1 MKNLYRIFKLIR
13 PWRWSFLISSI
24 LLIVGIFIRML
35 EPKLFQVAVDYIA
48 PLFIQSSLKSGKIDG
63 VLAVVIAFLNK
74 FSDGSLLSML
84 GLLAF
89 LYVLVSLFRAVF
101 VFIANTIN
109 ASSTEKATQS
119 LRNMFF
125 SHIQHLPMSYFSA
138 ISTGELIQRST
149 GDIETIRRFIGNQ
162 MVEVLRL
169 TAIFVFSSYW
179 LFKGNVVFGF
189 ISICATPLI
198 AISAILFFTQE
209 QKIWQKHE
217 DEADKLNAITQENIA
232 GIRVV
237 KAFAQE
243 EQEKEKFEKQNQKKL
258 QVALSHA
265 KLHTAFWPLS
275 DLLVHIQIVL
285 SVLFGGYLVLN
296 QAISLGELISYYT
309 YIVMVAWPMR
319 QIGRTLSEM
328 GMALVA
334 MDRIQSILDAK
345 EEEYAPNLKKL
356 DRLESIEFQDVW
368 FKYPKEEAYAIRN
381 LNLKIEKGES
391 ILILGP
397 MGSGKSTL
405 LKLLLRFYDLDKGKI
420 LINGLSIS
428 NYDKQDLRSKI
439 GMVLQSAFLFTDTL
453 AGNISYAKKS
463 AQEAEIFEVASIAQL
478 REVEE
483 IFSDGYQTM
492 VGEKGVSLSG
502 GQKQRVS
509 LARTLLQNP
518 DILILDDVTSAVDTE
533 TEAEI
538 LQEIHTNWGDKT
550 TLIVSHRLTVVPFVD
565 RIVIMENGSV
575 SAEGKHEQVLKSSAF
590 YKEIHEIQ
598 NTLESEIEV
607 Y

>member
-1 MKNLYRIFKLIR
+1 MKNLYQIFKLIR
-13 PWRWSFLISSI
+13 PWRWSFFLSSI

-48 PLFIQSSLKSGKIDG
+48 PLFIQSTLKSGKIDG
-63 VLAVVIAFLNK
+63 VLALVIAFLNK

-89 LYVLVSLFRAVF
+89 LYVLVSLFRAAF

-109 ASSTEKATQS
+109 ANSTEKATQS

-125 SHIQHLPMSYFSA
+125 SHIQHLPMSYFA
-138 ISTGELIQRST
+138 TVSTGELIQRST

-179 LFKGNVVFGF
+179 LFKGNMVFGF

-198 AISAILFFTQE
+198 AISAILFFTKE

-243 EQEKEKFEKQNQKKL
+243 EQEKMKFEKQNQRKL

-319 QIGRTLSEM
+319 QVGRTLSEM

-334 MDRIQSILDAK
+334 MDRIQSVLDAK
-345 EEEYAPNLKKL
+345 EEEYTPNLQKL

-368 FKYPKEEAYAIRN
+368 FKYPKEENYAIRS
-381 LNLKIEKGES
+381 LNLKIAKGES

-405 LKLLLRFYDLDKGKI
+405 LKLLLRFYDLEKGRI
-420 LINGLSIS
+420 LINGLDITD
-428 NYDKQDLRSKI
+428 YDKQDLRAKI

-453 AGNISYAKKS
+453 SGNISYARKS

-538 LQEIHTNWGDKT
+538 LEEIHKNWGDKT

-565 RIVIMENGSV
+565 RIVIMENGSI
-575 SAEGKHEQVLKSSAF
+575 SAEGEHEQVLKSSTF

>member
-1 MKNLYRIFKLIR
+1 MKNLYQIFKLIQ
-13 PWRWSFLISSI
+13 PWRWSFLFSAI

-35 EPKLFQVAVDYIA
+35 EPKMFQVAVDYIA
-48 PLFIQSSLKSGKIDG
+48 PMFIQSGLKSGKTDG
-63 VLAVVIAFLNK
+63 VISAVIAFLNS
-74 FSDGSLLSML
+74 FSDGSLWSML

-89 LYVLVSLFRAVF
+89 LYILVSLFRAVF

-109 ASSTEKATQS
+109 ASSTEKASQR

-125 SHIQHLPMSYFSA
+125 SHVQHLPMRYFASV
-138 ISTGELIQRST
+138 STGELIQRST

-198 AISAILFFTQE
+198 AISAILFFNKE

-243 EQEKEKFEKQNQKKL
+243 EQEKLKFDQQNQRKL

-319 QIGRTLSEM
+319 QVGRTLSEM

-334 MDRIQSILDAK
+334 MDRIQSVLDVEEEEFASNLKILDK
-345 EEEYAPNLKKL
+345 
-356 DRLESIEFQDVW
+356 LESIEFQDLW
-368 FKYPKEEAYAIRN
+368 FRYPNEENYAIRN
-381 LNLKIEKGES
+381 LNLKIIKGES

-405 LKLLLRFYDLDKGKI
+405 LKLLLRFYEIEKGRI
-420 LINGLSIS
+420 LINGLDIAQ
-428 NYDKQDLRSKI
+428 YDKQDLRSKI

-453 AGNISYAKKS
+453 AGNISYARKT

-478 REVEE
+478 KEVEE
-483 IFSDGYQTM
+483 IFSDGFQTM

-509 LARTLLQNP
+509 LARTMLQNP
-518 DILILDDVTSAVDTE
+518 EILILDDVTSAVDTE

-538 LQEIHTNWGDKT
+538 LQEIHKNWRDRT
-550 TLIVSHRLTVVPFVD
+550 TLMVSHRLTLVPFVD
-565 RIVIMENGSV
+565 RIVILENGSV
-575 SAEGKHEQVLKSSAF
+575 SAEGNHEEVLKTNTF
-590 YKEIHEIQ
+590 YKNIHEVQ
-598 NTLESEIEV
+598 NILEAEIEV